1 MAAAAT
7 GIVLVTLVGLGGV
20 KRIVNRVA
28 SGWGMIEVEYERG
41 HGTLGPLIRGVE
53 LAQGR
58 AASIRVID
66 DDADALA
73 PGVRHVVV
81 EVVLPHR
88 RDADRLSEVLRQRPE
103 VHEVR
108 FEFRG
113 RTRLA

>member
-1 MAAAAT
+1 MYQAAQVASGIAFIGAGAIIRHGANVRGVTTAATLWLAAALGLAAGAGLLFVAAAAT

-58 AASIRVID
+58 VASIRVI
-66 DDADALA
+66 
-73 PGVRHVVV
+73 
-81 EVVLPHR
+81 
-88 RDADRLSEVLRQRPE
+88 
-103 VHEVR
+103 
-108 FEFRG
+108 
-113 RTRLA
+113 